1 MAKTD
6 VLVLGGGTVHDWDAA
21 MKHIVDALGGEDG
34 LDIVTASEDLSALEA
49 GKLAKVDVL
58 VFYYTEGE
66 ITDGQRNGFSRWLA
80 SGKGCVALHAA
91 TCSFVDDPDYL
102 NLIGAT
108 FLMHAPYRTYQV
120 SVAPEDHAITRG
132 VDTEFLVDDEQYIHE
147 YDERVHVHASAL
159 WKGDA
164 HPVVWSKSHGDGR
177 LVYIA
182 LGHDEAAWTNPNF
195 KSLLVNS
202 TLWARRLSE

>member
-6 VLVLGGGTVHDWDAA
+6 VLVFGGGTVHDWGAA
-21 MKHIVDALGGEDG
+21 MNHIVDALRREDG
-34 LDIVTASEDLSALEA
+34 LDVSTASEDLSAFEA
-49 GKLAKVDVL
+49 DKIADVL
-58 VFYYTEGE
+58 VFYYTEGQ
-66 ITDGQRNGFSRWLA
+66 ITDRQRDGLSRWLA

-102 NLIGAT
+102 NLIGAS

-120 SVAPEDHAITRG
+120 SLTGEDHPITQG

-147 YDERVHVHASAL
+147 YDGRVQVHASAL
-159 WKGDA
+159 WKGA
-164 HPVVWSKSHGDGR
+164 AQPVVWSKNHGDGR

-182 LGHDEAAWTNPNF
+182 LGHDEAAWTNPNY
-195 KSLLVNS
+195 KALLVNS
-202 TLWARRLSE
+202 TLWAGRLSDS